1 MQIIL
6 GFSLQIPHGHHLH
19 VHVVS
24 RYFKDKIPFHITE
37 SGALVGGGL
46 RVNDCPSEWLL
57 GSPPVFQEEG
67 C

>member
-1 MQIIL
+1 MGITSMSMSYPDI
-6 GFSLQIPHGHHLH
+6 
-19 VHVVS
+19 
-24 RYFKDKIPFHITE
+24 FKDKIPFHITE